1 MTVLGAAVYGG
12 FFGLAALWLAAT
24 APEKGAGSADQAR
37 AHSQFPE
44 RSNSVSVA
52 ADLAMSS
59 PCCATQS
66 SQK

>member
-1 MTVLGAAVYGG
+1 MTALGAAVYGG

-24 APEKGAGSADQAR
+24 SPEKRADED
-37 AHSQFPE
+37 HSQAAD
-44 RSNSVSVA
+44 RSNAASVA
-52 ADLAMSS
+52 AGAAMSS